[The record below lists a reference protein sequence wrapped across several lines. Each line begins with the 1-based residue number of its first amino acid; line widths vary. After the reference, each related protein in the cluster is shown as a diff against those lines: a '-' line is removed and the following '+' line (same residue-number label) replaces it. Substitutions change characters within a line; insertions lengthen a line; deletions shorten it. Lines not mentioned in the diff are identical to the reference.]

1 MRAPVR
7 TTRGALALELMLD
20 ALFIVLS
27 TLFFMIATAYVRGCE
42 RLLPRNTRPAPHLQN
57 GEESAS

>member
-1 MRAPVR
+1 
-7 TTRGALALELMLD
+7 MLD

-57 GEESAS
+57 GEEPAS